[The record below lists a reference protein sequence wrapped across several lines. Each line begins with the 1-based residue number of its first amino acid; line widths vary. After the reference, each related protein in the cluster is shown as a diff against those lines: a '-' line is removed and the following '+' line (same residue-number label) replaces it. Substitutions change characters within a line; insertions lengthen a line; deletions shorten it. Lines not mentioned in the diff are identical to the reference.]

1 MLKKSRE
8 LIISLTI
15 AYIGAFVMYLSHFLS
30 ERMDNGIGILLGES
44 GQVLLIASVFYYF
57 FQKLNNKVDNYQE
70 HSQDLMNIG
79 VKAIRVTNSNP
90 FRVITD
96 EILKNKNIYRISIYL
111 QNPSL
116 ENFVHIKEL
125 LYRNEILTKVRLLIS
140 TPEHDLKLS
149 IEKEIKS
156 INKIGG
162 KAIETC
168 FIESEISNSFV
179 LVDMSLWI
187 IYQNKTEFLENAVCL
202 NINAESE
209 TGETLAKIFN
219 NNWQKG
225 IKISN
230 L

>member
-1 MLKKSRE
+1 MGL
-8 LIISLTI
+8 
-15 AYIGAFVMYLSHFLS
+15 AYIGIFAMYFTHVLD
-30 ERMDNGIGILLGES
+30 RGES
-44 GQVLLIASVFYYF
+44 IFSVLIGESAQVLLITSVFYYF

-70 HSQDLMNIG
+70 HSQDLMSLG

-111 QNPSL
+111 QDPSL

-125 LYRNEILTKVRLLIS
+125 FYRNEILAKVRLLIS
-140 TPEHDLKLS
+140 SNEKDLKLS

-168 FIESEISNSFV
+168 FIESQISNSFV

-187 IYQNKTEFLENAVCL
+187 IYRNKTELVENAVCL

-209 TGETLAKIFN
+209 TGETFAKIFN
-219 NNWQKG
+219 NNWQQGTKN
-225 IKISN
+225 SN
-230 L
+230 QS